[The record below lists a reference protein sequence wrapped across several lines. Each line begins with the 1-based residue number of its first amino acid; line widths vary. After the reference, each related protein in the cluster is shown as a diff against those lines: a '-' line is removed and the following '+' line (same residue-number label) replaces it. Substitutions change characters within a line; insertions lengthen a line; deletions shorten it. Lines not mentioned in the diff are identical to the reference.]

1 LIKTYRI
8 SLASPSLLLVLTG
21 GLERVLTRGALR
33 SRRTP
38 LAVAIT
44 TGPRNPQNRTTAGRL
59 AAVKRNL
66 TQANADVL
74 ILELDTGR
82 FIAPALAKNR
92 PLGRS
97 RQAELLVLRRTQLS
111 VAKQEL
117 RRSHQP
123 VFAGEGLKMERAAGV
138 VLALRINQVLQA
150 PMVKLVHSILLGCTS
165 NQTAAS

>member
-1 LIKTYRI
+1 M
-8 SLASPSLLLVLTG
+8 ALTG
-21 GLERVLTRGALR
+21 GLERALTRGALR

-44 TGPRNPQNRTTAGRL
+44 IGPRNPRNQTTAGRL
-59 AAVKRNL
+59 AAAESIL
-66 TQANADVL
+66 AQASANVL
-74 ILELDTGR
+74 ILELDRGT

-97 RQAELLVLRRTQLS
+97 GQAAKLVLERTQLS
-111 VAKQEL
+111 KAGQGL

-123 VFAGEGLKMERAAGV
+123 VFAREELKMERAAGV
-138 VLALRINQVLQA
+138 VLTMRINQVLQA
-150 PMVKLVHSILLGCTS
+150 PIVRLVHLCLMGCTS